1 MSEEFD
7 YYEVLEITKNATAEE
22 IKRAYRKMAIKY
34 HPDKNQGDES
44 AEARFKQI
52 NEAYQV
58 LSDEGKRAIYDRY
71 GKAGLEGQGG
81 MGGAGGFEDVFGDFA
96 DIFDSFFGGGGGGRR
111 GQRREMVDIAIELRL
126 DFLEAVFGTTKEVHY
141 TWQKPCGTCD
151 GTGGKRQSCDYCGG
165 RGQVYQRQGFMT
177 FSQTCP
183 KCHGQGSILIE
194 SCKTCQGKGKESVE
208 ESVEITIP
216 EGIDRGQR
224 LRVGGRGSQSRSGA
238 RGDLYVVIDVA
249 DDPVFMRREDDIYIE
264 APVFFTLSALGG
276 TIEVPT
282 IRGSKEIEIPR
293 GTRDKSQIL
302 LRGEGIGNVHTG
314 RKGHQ
319 VVLIKVIY
327 PDRYTAEQEE
337 LLVKLHESFGQDGHP
352 HKGLLDD
359 VVERIKRW
367 FS

>member
-7 YYEVLEITKNATAEE
+7 YYEVLEISKNATAEE

-34 HPDKNQGDES
+34 HPDKNQGDDS
-44 AEARFKQI
+44 AEAKFKQI

-58 LSDEGKRAIYDRY
+58 LSDENKRAIFDRY

-81 MGGAGGFEDVFGDFA
+81 MGGGFEDAFGGFA
-96 DIFDSFFGGGGGGRR
+96 DIFDSFFGGGSSRGRS
-111 GQRREMVDIAIELRL
+111 REMVDIAIELEL

-141 TWQKPCGTCD
+141 TWHKPCGSCG

-183 KCHGQGSILIE
+183 KCHGQGSILTDT
-194 SCKTCQGKGKESVE
+194 CKECSGQGKTAIE

-224 LRVGGRGSQSRSGA
+224 LRVGGRGSQSSSGA
-238 RGDLYVVIDVA
+238 RGDLYVVIDVRE
-249 DDPVFMRREDDIYIE
+249 DPTFVRREDNIYIE
-264 APVFFTLSALGG
+264 APVFFTLAALGG

-282 IRGSKEIEIPR
+282 LKGSKEITIER
-293 GTRDKSQIL
+293 GTRDKSQIR
-302 LRGEGIGNVHTG
+302 LRGEGVKSVHSS
-314 RKGHQ
+314 RKGDQ
-319 VVLIKVIY
+319 IVLVKIVY
-327 PDRYTAEQEE
+327 PSHYTAEQEE
-337 LLVKLHESFGQDGHP
+337 LLLKLHESFGLDGHP
-352 HKGLLDD
+352 HKGLLDE
-359 VVERIKRW
+359 VVDRVKRW